1 MSVNPPAL
9 TIALGSVG
17 VPQTDVT
24 EALVHLGATKEVS
37 SWELLL
43 QNWDGKYSPNGAYP
57 LNVGQDGYI
66 CIGRGANVPQLITTR
81 TESIKFQSTPS
92 EHYVRVAGRCW
103 GEKLFRQTVTKDYSG
118 FKGEDIVKNLLD
130 YYSGISHVRGSTE
143 LVEDTDT
150 TFTDLKV
157 QDTQVWDLLQKIAS
171 ESDKN
176 GVIGY
181 DFRTAPDG
189 KFEFFPRGTKTSPVS
204 LTDKIE
210 GYEYWKEIIAVRN
223 KVTIYGAQ
231 DKSVPLNKVDWT
243 QSLTPTDGSWSA
255 TAGEVSLETAMGS
268 PYCIKLFVQNNY
280 FGGALFTLN
289 AGHLVNAN
297 LYPELHFALQ
307 KETYFED
314 RSMIVLFDSQYRT
327 ASRQFTAQSP
337 GDGGIADQWTLETF
351 KVGSINAAEWTV
363 AYGFDW
369 TQIWHIAFYCYPVE
383 VTGSGAFWIDKV
395 YFGGLRYSSVQQDAA
410 SQAAFGLR
418 EYVDTD
424 EELWSDNECLL
435 RAKAILAH
443 MKDPFEYLKAKST
456 VIDYGNNPLYPAD
469 MIAVALPNENVN
481 GNFRIL
487 SVEYRV
493 KAETGEL
500 EVALELGR
508 EKSLLADYVY
518 ALRSKVSHV
527 NRYKVARF

>member
-1 MSVNPPAL
+1 VSVNPPAL
-9 TIALGSVG
+9 TVALGSVG
-17 VPQTDVT
+17 VPQADVI

-43 QNWDGKYSPNGAYP
+43 QNWDGKYSPSGAYP

-66 CIGRGANVPQLITTR
+66 CIGRGTTVPQLITTR
-81 TESIKFQSTPS
+81 TESLKYQSTPS
-92 EHYVRVAGRCW
+92 EHYVHVAGRCW

-118 FKGEDIVKNLLD
+118 FKGEAIVKDLLD
-130 YYSGISHVRGSTE
+130 YYSGISHVRGGTE
-143 LVEDTDT
+143 LVEGTDT

-157 QDTQVWDLLQKIAS
+157 QDAKVWDLLQKIAA
-171 ESDKN
+171 ESDKQ
-176 GVIGY
+176 GVIGF
-181 DFRTAPDG
+181 DFRTMPDG
-189 KFEFFPRGTKTSPVS
+189 KFEFFPRGSKTSPVS

-210 GYEYWKEIIAVRN
+210 SYEYWKEIIAVRN

-243 QSLTPTDGSWSA
+243 QSLTPADGSWAA

-307 KETYFED
+307 KETYFEA
-314 RSMIVLFDSQYRT
+314 RSVIVLFDSQYRT
-327 ASRQFTAQSP
+327 ASRQFTAPSP

-351 KVGSINAAEWTV
+351 KVGTVNEAEWTV
-363 AYGFDW
+363 SYGFDW

-395 YFGGLRYSSVQQDAA
+395 YFGGLRYSNIQQDAT
-410 SQAAFGLR
+410 SQAAYGLR
-418 EYVDTD
+418 ELVDVD

-435 RAKAILAH
+435 RAKAILAN
-443 MKDPFEYLKAKST
+443 MKDPFEYLTLKSS
-456 VIDYGNNPLYPAD
+456 VIDYGNTPLYPAD

-487 SVEYRV
+487 SAEYHV
-493 KAETGEL
+493 KAETGVL
-500 EVALELGR
+500 EVTLELGR
-508 EKSLLADYVY
+508 EKALLADYVY
-518 ALRSKVSHV
+518 ALRSKVDHV
-527 NRYKVARF
+527 NRYKTARY